1 MYFFPNFELVH
12 CSMSGSNCC
21 FLTCIQV
28 SQEAGKVVWCSHLF
42 KNFLQFVVIHT
53 VKSFFVVNEAVV
65 DVLLEFPCF
74 LYDPMNFGNFI
85 SSPPAFSKSKL
96 YMWKFLIL
104 VLLKPSLKDFE
115 HNGASMWNECH
126 CAVVCTIFG
135 IALLCDWNENWP
147 FPVLWPL
154 LSFPNLLTY
163 WV

>member
-53 VKSFFVVNEAVV
+53 VKDFSVVYEAEVFAF
-65 DVLLEFPCF
+65 LEFSCF
-74 LYDPMNFGNFI
+74 FDDPTDVSSLI
-85 SSPPAFSKSKL
+85 SGFYAFSKSKL

-115 HNGASMWNECH
+115 HNGASM
-126 CAVVCTIFG
+126 
-135 IALLCDWNENWP
+135 
-147 FPVLWPL
+147 
-154 LSFPNLLTY
+154 
-163 WV
+163 